1 MKEVAPPEWMGFRDI
16 DYLLKPEDIIDDDVL
31 QESDEDEDTIISEE
45 EMEEMKAM

>member
-1 MKEVAPPEWMGFRDI
+1 MGFRDI